1 MNLAH
6 RYDPGYTEQEYF
18 ALEQETDTRHEYIDG
33 EVYAMV
39 GGTLQHGGLVMN
51 ISREIGNHLKDKP
64 CRVFAESIKV
74 KVDRGYGR
82 SNYLYPDVVVDCS
95 IQKAENDMLTT
106 PVLLL
111 EVISDSS
118 SRYDKLTKFN
128 IYKNI
133 PTLQEYMTVEQHQV
147 EITVRRRR
155 SNWQIEQYFLGDEI
169 TFESIGLGIAVAE
182 LYDGIDNVEMQ
193 QWLSNKNHLNQ
204 DEIE

>member
-1 MNLAH
+1 MNLAYQH
-6 RYDPGYTEQEYF
+6 HKMTEEEYLQ
-18 ALEQETDTRHEYIDG
+18 AELLSDIRHEYIDG

-51 ISREIGNHLKDKP
+51 IPREIGNHLKDKP

-133 PTLQEYMTVEQHQV
+133 PTLQEYITVEQHQV